1 MQILNLSNNTSDLA
15 DKLSLT
21 QTANDSH
28 SVFGNL
34 FFYSGASSIAI
45 KIFLLLT
52 AHLNPMNHH
61 QLVLMRV
68 LLLSKIL
75 NHFVIFLG
83 NFISFKFNFNTL
95 LNLFLDFSLPCSS
108 SDGTCLLIKS
118 ILWKYNLQGE
128 VQ

>member
-1 MQILNLSNNTSDLA
+1 MIM
-15 DKLSLT
+15 
-21 QTANDSH
+21 H
-28 SVFGNL
+28 RVFGNL
-34 FFYSGASSIAI
+34 FYSGASPIAI

-52 AHLNPMNHH
+52 ACLNPMNHH

-68 LLLSKIL
+68 LLLSEIL

-83 NFISFKFNFNTL
+83 NFISFKFNFHTL
-95 LNLFLDFSLPCSS
+95 LNLFLDFSLPCSF

-118 ILWKYNLQGE
+118 ILWKCNLQGE